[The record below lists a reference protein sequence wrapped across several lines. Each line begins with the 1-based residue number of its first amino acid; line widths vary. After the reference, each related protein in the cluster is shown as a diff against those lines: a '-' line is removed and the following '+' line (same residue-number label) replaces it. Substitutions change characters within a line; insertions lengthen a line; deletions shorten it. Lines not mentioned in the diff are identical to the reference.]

1 MNAEE
6 QAKQSQLFT
15 LRVWMEEV
23 GDGRCEVRGQMKH
36 VLSGETSYFR
46 EWPDLLALL
55 QQHLT
60 GAPASDKDLNQ
71 VT

>member
-6 QAKQSQLFT
+6 QIKQSQLFT

-23 GDGRCEVRGQMKH
+23 GDGRCEVRGQVKH

-46 EWPDLLALL
+46 EWPDLQALL
-55 QQHLT
+55 QQRLE
-60 GAPASDKDLNQ
+60 
-71 VT
+71 VTHVSETHVNEGL